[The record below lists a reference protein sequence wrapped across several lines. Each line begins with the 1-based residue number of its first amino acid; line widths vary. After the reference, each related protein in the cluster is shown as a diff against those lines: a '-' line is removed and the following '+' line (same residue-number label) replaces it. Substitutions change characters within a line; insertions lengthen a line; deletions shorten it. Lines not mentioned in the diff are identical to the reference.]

1 MTKISVT
8 DEYLQSIL
16 TNGNCENEVKVA
28 PPAKT
33 EAPIK
38 ESTEVAP
45 TEDEITPEMIQEALD
60 NGTIHQCPLCES
72 LLEEA
77 IPDEKIQEHVNR
89 ILDVLNEANEVDGE
103 DLTESDEDK

>member
-1 MTKISVT
+1 MTKLSVT

-16 TNGNCENEVKVA
+16 TNGNWENEIKVA
-28 PPAKT
+28 PTKT
-33 EAPIK
+33 EASIK

-45 TEDEITPEMIQEALD
+45 TEEEITPEMIQEALD

-77 IPDEKIQEHVNR
+77 ISDEKIQEHVNR

-103 DLTESDEDK
+103 EITESDEDK